1 MQIAL
6 AARMGYLFIVHHPNP
21 WECNFTTMILT
32 NLTRA
37 NEIGANSYLLDF
49 EGDGRIVLD
58 AGMHPR
64 GEGVQGLPQL
74 EELKFDSV
82 DTILVSH
89 AHHDHTGALPLLMRE
104 QPGAR
109 VFMSEPTYYL
119 ADPLLHNSV
128 QVMLKQKAEK
138 GIAEYPLFTHRELD
152 QVTRVWQA
160 CGLKRLWSP
169 RGYPDPVNE
178 ALGFQFH
185 DAGHILGSVGT
196 SLHHRGRTIFY
207 TGDVN
212 FADQTLLRGADFPRT
227 DIDVLITETTRG
239 SQPRPEG
246 FTREAEVE
254 RLAVA
259 LEETFAQGGAA
270 LMPVFAMGKT
280 QELLAQLHFFQRS
293 RRLPETPIYIGGL
306 GRSFT
311 EIYDRLAGRT
321 RRKHGKLNL
330 LETITPQV
338 MDGRRARDFSPK
350 KGHIYLISSGMM
362 TENTLSNIFAQEFLA
377 HERHSIFFVGYCDP
391 DSPAGRLRATPRGG
405 EVTLNKA
412 YGPQPVRCRV
422 QHFDFTAHAQR
433 DDLLSYILET
443 NPRVC
448 VLVHGDQPA
457 LEWFQQELT
466 VQAPGMK
473 VVVPPPGEGI
483 EL

>member
-1 MQIAL
+1 M
-6 AARMGYLFIVHHPNP
+6 
-21 WECNFTTMILT
+21 TLT

-49 EGDGRIVLD
+49 GADGRVVLD

-64 GEGVQGLPQL
+64 AEGSQGLPRL
-74 EELKFDSV
+74 ENLKFDSV

-89 AHHDHTGALPLLMRE
+89 AHHDHTGALPLLMRDH
-104 QPGAR
+104 PGAR

-119 ADPLLHNSV
+119 SEPLLHNSV
-128 QVMLKQKAEK
+128 QVMLKQKLEK

-152 QVTRVWQA
+152 QLVKVWQA
-160 CGLKRLWSP
+160 CGLERPWSP
-169 RGYPDPVNE
+169 QGYPDPENE
-178 ALGFQFH
+178 PLSFTFH

-196 SLHHRGRTIFY
+196 SLRHRGRTILY

-212 FADQTLLRGADFPRT
+212 FADQTLLRAAEFPRQ

-239 SQPRPEG
+239 SQPMPGG
-246 FTREAEVE
+246 FTREGEVE
-254 RLAVA
+254 RLALA
-259 LEETFAQGGAA
+259 LEQTFAQGGAV

-280 QELLAQLHFFQRS
+280 QELLAQLHFFQKS

-306 GRSFT
+306 GRSFC

-321 RRKHGKLNL
+321 RRKHAKLNL
-330 LETITPQV
+330 LEDIRPQV
-338 MDGRRARDFSPK
+338 MDGRLARDFSPK
-350 KGHIYLISSGMM
+350 RGHIYLISSGMM

-377 HERHSIFFVGYCDP
+377 HERHGIFFVGYCDP
-391 DSPAGRLRATPRGG
+391 QSPAGLLRATKRGDS
-405 EVTLNKA
+405 VTLNAA
-412 YGPQPVRCRV
+412 YGAQPVRCRV
-422 QHFDFTAHAQR
+422 DHFDFTAHAQR
-433 DDLLSYILET
+433 EDLLRYILDVR
-443 NPRVC
+443 PRVC

-457 LEWFQQELT
+457 LAWFQQELA

-473 VVVPPPGEGI
+473 VVLPPPGEGI

>member
-1 MQIAL
+1 M
-6 AARMGYLFIVHHPNP
+6 LF
-21 WECNFTTMILT
+21 T

-49 EGDGRIVLD
+49 GADGRLVLD

-64 GEGVQGLPQL
+64 GEGVAGLPRL
-74 EELKFDSV
+74 ELLPFDSV

-104 QPGAR
+104 HPGAR

-138 GIAEYPLFTHRELD
+138 GIAEYPLFSHRELD
-152 QVTRVWQA
+152 QLVKVWQA
-160 CGLKRLWSP
+160 CGLQREWSP
-169 RGYPDPVNE
+169 QGYPDPENE
-178 ALGFQFH
+178 PLTFQFH

-196 SLHHRGRTIFY
+196 AIRHRGRTIFY

-212 FADQTLLRGADFPRT
+212 ITDQTLLRAADFPRSE
-227 DIDVLITETTRG
+227 IDVLITETTRG
-239 SQPRPEG
+239 AQPRPPG
-246 FTREAEVE
+246 FTREGEVE
-254 RLAVA
+254 RLAQA
-259 LEETFAQGGAA
+259 IEQTFAQGGAV

-280 QELLAQLHFFQRS
+280 QELLAQLHFFQRQ

-306 GRSFT
+306 GRTFT
-311 EIYDRLAGRT
+311 EIYDRLAART
-321 RRKHGKLNL
+321 RRQHQRLQL
-330 LETITPQV
+330 LETIKPQV

-350 KGHIYLISSGMM
+350 RGHIYLISSGMM

-405 EVTLNKA
+405 EVVLNA
-412 YGPQPVRCRV
+412 QYGAQPVRCRV
-422 QHFDFTAHAQR
+422 EHFDFTAHAQR
-433 DDLLSYILET
+433 EDLADYIVET
-443 NPRVC
+443 NPRTC
-448 VLVHGDQPA
+448 VLVHGDAPA
-457 LEWFQQELT
+457 LTWFQKELAAR
-466 VQAPGMK
+466 APGMQ
-473 VVVPPPGEGI
+473 VVVPPPGEPL

>member
-1 MQIAL
+1 
-6 AARMGYLFIVHHPNP
+6 
-21 WECNFTTMILT
+21 MIFT

-64 GEGVQGLPQL
+64 GEGNAGLPRL
-74 EELKFDSV
+74 EVMPFDSV
-82 DTILVSH
+82 DAILVSH

-104 QPGAR
+104 HPSAR
-109 VFMSEPTYYL
+109 VFMSEPTYFL

-138 GIAEYPLFTHRELD
+138 GIAEFPLFTHRELD
-152 QVTRVWQA
+152 QLVRAWQA
-160 CGLKRLWSP
+160 CGLERPWSL
-169 RGYPDPVNE
+169 RGYPDPVDE
-178 ALGFQFH
+178 ALSFQFH

-212 FADQTLLRGADFPRT
+212 FSDQTLLRAADFPRR

-239 SQPRPEG
+239 TQPRPEG
-246 FTREAEVE
+246 FTREKEVE
-254 RLAVA
+254 RLAA
-259 LEETFAQGGAA
+259 AIEQTFAQGGAV

-311 EIYDRLAGRT
+311 DIYDRLAGRT
-321 RRKHGKLNL
+321 RRQHSRLNL
-330 LETITPQV
+330 LETVAPQV

-350 KGHIYLISSGMM
+350 RGHIYLISSGMM

-391 DSPAGRLRATPRGG
+391 DSPAGRLRATPPGK
-405 EVTLNKA
+405 EVVMNNQ
-412 YGPQPVRCRV
+412 YGAQPVRCRV
-422 QHFDFTAHAQR
+422 EHFDFTAHAQR
-433 DDLLSYILET
+433 DDLANYIVET
-443 NPRVC
+443 NPGTC
-448 VLVHGDQPA
+448 VLVHGDTPA
-457 LEWFQQELT
+457 LEWFKQELAT
-466 VQAPGMK
+466 RAPGMQ
-473 VVVPPPGEGI
+473 VIIPPPGEGI

>member
-1 MQIAL
+1 MT
-6 AARMGYLFIVHHPNP
+6 F
-21 WECNFTTMILT
+21 T

-49 EGDGRIVLD
+49 GPDGRVVLD

-64 GEGVQGLPQL
+64 AEGVQGSPRL
-74 EELKFDSV
+74 EQLKFDSV

-89 AHHDHTGALPLLMRE
+89 AHHDHTGALPLLMRDH
-104 QPGAR
+104 PGAR

-119 ADPLLHNSV
+119 AEPLLHNSV
-128 QVMLKQKAEK
+128 QVMLKQKVEK

-152 QVTRVWQA
+152 QLVKVWQA
-160 CGLKRLWSP
+160 CGLERPWSP
-169 RGYPDPVNE
+169 RGYPDPENE
-178 ALGFQFH
+178 ALSFSFH

-196 SLHHRGRTIFY
+196 ALRHRGRTIFY

-212 FADQTLLRGADFPRT
+212 FTDQTLLRAAEFPRA

-239 SQPRPEG
+239 SQSMPEN
-246 FTREAEVE
+246 FTRDGEIE
-254 RLAVA
+254 RLALA
-259 LEETFAQGGAA
+259 LEQTFAQGGAV

-280 QELLAQLHFFQRS
+280 QELLAQLHFFQKS

-306 GRSFT
+306 GRSFC

-321 RRKHGKLNL
+321 RRKHSKLNL
-330 LETITPQV
+330 LEDIRPQV
-338 MDGRRARDFSPK
+338 MDGRLARDFNPK

-377 HERHSIFFVGYCDP
+377 HERHSVFFVGYCDP
-391 DSPAGRLRATPRGG
+391 QSPAGRLLMTKQNDS
-405 EVTLNKA
+405 VTLNAA

-422 QHFDFTAHAQR
+422 EHFDFTAHAQR
-433 DDLLSYILET
+433 EDLLRYILEVK
-443 NPRVC
+443 PRVC
-448 VLVHGDQPA
+448 VLVHGDPPA
-457 LEWFQQELT
+457 LAWFQQELAT
-466 VQAPGMK
+466 QAPGMK
-473 VVVPPPGEGI
+473 VVLPQPGVGM

>member
-1 MQIAL
+1 MS
-6 AARMGYLFIVHHPNP
+6 FSDP
-21 WECNFTTMILT
+21 MIFT

-64 GEGVQGLPQL
+64 GEGNAGLPRL
-74 EELKFDSV
+74 EVMPFDSV
-82 DTILVSH
+82 DAILVSH

-104 QPGAR
+104 HPSAR
-109 VFMSEPTYYL
+109 VFMSEPTYFL

-138 GIAEYPLFTHRELD
+138 GIAEFPLFTHRELD
-152 QVTRVWQA
+152 QLVRAWQA
-160 CGLKRLWSP
+160 CGLERPWSL
-169 RGYPDPVNE
+169 RGYPDPVDE
-178 ALGFQFH
+178 ALSFQFH

-196 SLHHRGRTIFY
+196 SLHHCGRMIFY

-212 FADQTLLRGADFPRT
+212 FSDQTLLRAADFPRR

-239 SQPRPEG
+239 TQPRPEG
-246 FTREAEVE
+246 FTREKEVE
-254 RLAVA
+254 RLAA
-259 LEETFAQGGAA
+259 AIEQTFAQGGAV

-311 EIYDRLAGRT
+311 DIYDRLAGRT
-321 RRKHGKLNL
+321 RRQHSRLNL
-330 LETITPQV
+330 LETVAPQV

-350 KGHIYLISSGMM
+350 RGHIYLISSGMM

-391 DSPAGRLRATPRGG
+391 DSPAGRLRATPPGK
-405 EVTLNKA
+405 EVVMNNQ

-422 QHFDFTAHAQR
+422 EHFDFTAHSQR
-433 DDLLSYILET
+433 DDLANYIVET
-443 NPRVC
+443 NPRTC
-448 VLVHGDQPA
+448 VLVHGDKLA
-457 LEWFQQELT
+457 LEWFQHELAT
-466 VQAPGMK
+466 RAPGMQ
-473 VVVPPPGEGI
+473 VIIPPPGEGI